1 MKKTLFLVLFALLG
15 LASAWAS
22 DFSAV
27 APTGQTLYYTIT
39 SSSSHTVSV
48 VPPYSTGWSS
58 SNTPTGSL
66 TIPSTVTYGG
76 TAYSVTAIG
85 DYAFYYCSGLT
96 SVTIPNSVTSIGDYA
111 FYYCSGLTSVTI
123 PNSVTSIGDR
133 AFEYCSGLT
142 SVTIGNSVTS
152 IGSCAFAYC
161 TSLISVT
168 IPNSVTSIGSAFV
181 GCSRLTHVAFNARNC
196 NDFSNNGTFSGCTNI
211 STFTLGDSVQR
222 IPAYLCYGLAITSIT
237 IPNSVTSI
245 GDYAF
250 YQCSGLTSLTI
261 PNSVT
266 SIGIYAFADCTSL
279 NHVTFNAQN
288 CDDFE
293 RYSYSDPRL
302 PFTGCT
308 NISTFT
314 LGDSVQRI
322 PACLCYGLAITS
334 ITIPNSVTS
343 IGYDAFYGCS
353 GLTGSLT
360 IPNSVTSIEG
370 AAFYGCSE
378 LTGSLTIPNSVTSI
392 GGAAFYGCSG
402 LTGSLTIPN
411 SVTSIEGYT
420 FYGCSGLTGSLI
432 ISDSVASIGDGAF
445 AGCGRLK
452 YLSLGRDVYFIG
464 YHAFYG
470 CSSITEITSKAT
482 LAPTLG
488 EDAFEGVWSGIPV
501 NIPCGSL
508 APYQDRWSYFS
519 NFVECGAEEG
529 IDDVEVPAYEV
540 SSEQGGIV
548 VKAAAGERVRVF
560 DIAGRLLYQGRIEE
574 EPWHYRVEKSGV
586 YLVQIADSPAQK
598 VVVIE

>member
-1 MKKTLFLVLFALLG
+1 DSVQRIPAYLCYG
-15 LASAWAS
+15 LA
-22 DFSAV
+22 
-27 APTGQTLYYTIT
+27 IT
-39 SSSSHTVSV
+39 S
-48 VPPYSTGWSS
+48 
-58 SNTPTGSL
+58 L
-66 TIPSTVTYGG
+66 
-76 TAYSVTAIG
+76 
-85 DYAFYYCSGLT
+85 
-96 SVTIPNSVTSIGDYA
+96 TIPNSVTSIGRYA
-111 FYYCSGLTSVTI
+111 FSG
-123 PNSVTSIGDR
+123 
-133 AFEYCSGLT
+133 
-142 SVTIGNSVTS
+142 
-152 IGSCAFAYC
+152 C
-161 TSLISVT
+161 TSLNHVT
-168 IPNSVTSIGSAFV
+168 
-181 GCSRLTHVAFNARNC
+181 FNAQNC
-196 NDFSNNGTFSGCTNI
+196 EDFGYYSSSDPRLPFTGCTNI

-245 GDYAF
+245 GY
-250 YQCSGLTSLTI
+250 
-261 PNSVT
+261 
-266 SIGIYAFADCTSL
+266 
-279 NHVTFNAQN
+279 
-288 CDDFE
+288 E
-293 RYSYSDPRL
+293 
-302 PFTGCT
+302 
-308 NISTFT
+308 
-314 LGDSVQRI
+314 
-322 PACLCYGLAITS
+322 
-334 ITIPNSVTS
+334 
-343 IGYDAFYGCS
+343 AFYGCS

-360 IPNSVTSIEG
+360 IPNSVTSIG
-370 AAFYGCSE
+370 GSAFE
-378 LTGSLTIPNSVTSI
+378 
-392 GGAAFYGCSG
+392 GCSG

-432 ISDSVASIGDGAF
+432 ISDSVASIGERAF
-445 AGCGRLK
+445 YGCGRLK
-452 YLSLGRDVYFIG
+452 YLSLGRDVYSIG
-464 YHAFYG
+464 YEAFYG

-586 YLVQIADSPAQK
+586 YLVQIADSLAQK

>member
-15 LASAWAS
+15 LASAWAY

-85 DYAFYYCSGLT
+85 DYAFHNCSRLTRGTIPNSVTSIGSYAFADCTSLASVTIPNSVTSIGSYAFDDCSGLT
-96 SVTIPNSVTSIGDYA
+96 SVTIPNSVTSIGSYA
-111 FYYCSGLTSVTI
+111 FS
-123 PNSVTSIGDR
+123 
-133 AFEYCSGLT
+133 
-142 SVTIGNSVTS
+142 
-152 IGSCAFAYC
+152 
-161 TSLISVT
+161 
-168 IPNSVTSIGSAFV
+168 

-196 NDFSNNGTFSGCTNI
+196 NNGTFSGCTNI

-245 GDYAF
+245 GLCAF
-250 YQCSGLTSLTI
+250 
-261 PNSVT
+261 
-266 SIGIYAFADCTSL
+266 
-279 NHVTFNAQN
+279 
-288 CDDFE
+288 E
-293 RYSYSDPRL
+293 
-302 PFTGCT
+302 
-308 NISTFT
+308 
-314 LGDSVQRI
+314 
-322 PACLCYGLAITS
+322 
-334 ITIPNSVTS
+334 
-343 IGYDAFYGCS
+343 GCS
-353 GLTGSLT
+353 G
-360 IPNSVTSIEG
+360 
-370 AAFYGCSE
+370 

-411 SVTSIEGYT
+411 SVTSIESYT

-432 ISDSVASIGDGAF
+432 ISDSVASIGERAF
-445 AGCGRLK
+445 YGCGRLK
-452 YLSLGRDVYFIG
+452 YLSLGRDVYSIG
-464 YHAFYG
+464 YEAFYG

>member
-370 AAFYGCSE
+370 
-378 LTGSLTIPNSVTSI
+378 
-392 GGAAFYGCSG
+392 
-402 LTGSLTIPN
+402 
-411 SVTSIEGYT
+411 YT

>member
-15 LASAWAS
+15 LASAWAY

-76 TAYSVTAIG
+76 TAYSVTSIG
-85 DYAFYYCSGLT
+85 DLAFDYCRGLT
-96 SVTIPNSVTSIGDYA
+96 GSLTIPNSVTSIGIYA
-111 FYYCSGLTSVTI
+111 FA
-123 PNSVTSIGDR
+123 D
-133 AFEYCSGLT
+133 
-142 SVTIGNSVTS
+142 
-152 IGSCAFAYC
+152 C
-161 TSLISVT
+161 TSLASVT
-168 IPNSVTSIGSAFV
+168 IPNSVTSIGSYAFYY
-181 GCSRLTHVAFNARNC
+181 CSGLTHVTFNARNC
-196 NDFSNNGTFSGCTNI
+196 NDFSNNETFTGCTNI

-245 GDYAF
+245 GYEA
-250 YQCSGLTSLTI
+250 
-261 PNSVT
+261 
-266 SIGIYAFADCTSL
+266 
-279 NHVTFNAQN
+279 
-288 CDDFE
+288 
-293 RYSYSDPRL
+293 
-302 PFTGCT
+302 
-308 NISTFT
+308 
-314 LGDSVQRI
+314 
-322 PACLCYGLAITS
+322 
-334 ITIPNSVTS
+334 
-343 IGYDAFYGCS
+343 
-353 GLTGSLT
+353 
-360 IPNSVTSIEG
+360 
-370 AAFYGCSE
+370 
-378 LTGSLTIPNSVTSI
+378 
-392 GGAAFYGCSG
+392 
-402 LTGSLTIPN
+402 
-411 SVTSIEGYT
+411 

-432 ISDSVASIGDGAF
+432 ISDSVASIGERAF
-445 AGCGRLK
+445 YGCGRLK
-452 YLSLGRDVYFIG
+452 YLSLGRDVYSIG
-464 YHAFYG
+464 YEAFYG

-519 NFVECGAEEG
+519 NFVECGTEEG

-586 YLVQIADSPAQK
+586 YLVQIADSLAQK